1 MKKTANYARPIFLLL
16 LFISFIIGATVLKV
30 TASVILPIVIA
41 VLVSLIFEP
50 LVTAM
55 NKKFHIP
62 WLLGIIIILGIVATA
77 ITIIGSILFSSL
89 KAILLQYPKY
99 EERFITI
106 YQIIANLY
114 NLSYNESASLFQNL
128 WEQLGIR
135 NFIQNFA
142 LTFSNNIVSLI
153 RNFLMICLFS
163 IFFLMELQL
172 FRVKL
177 RYAFET
183 TMQNR
188 IVSIISDIIKQ
199 VSHYVSIKF
208 YTSLATGILVYFGT
222 LAIGLDFPIV
232 WGFLAF
238 IANFIPTFGSIFSG
252 VITVL
257 FALLQFWPESLQI
270 ILTAVLMLGV
280 NMVIGNILEPRIQ
293 GANLGLSPFFIIASM
308 SLWGWLWGFA
318 GMVIGV
324 PMTVILKIVC
334 ENVSFLRPVSVL
346 MGSRPPVHQAEMPPQ
361 THPTETQTPHA
372 EQNHGEAKEH
382 GEHGS
387 ANT

>member
-16 LFISFIIGATVLKV
+16 LFITCILAATVLKV
-30 TASVILPIVIA
+30 TSTVILPIVIA
-41 VLVSLIFEP
+41 VLVSLVFEP
-50 LVTAM
+50 IVTAM
-55 NKKFHIP
+55 NKRFHIP

-77 ITIIGSILFSSL
+77 ITIIGSILFTSL

-183 TMQNR
+183 AMQDR
-188 IVSIISDIIKQ
+188 IVNIISDIIKQ
-199 VSHYVSIKF
+199 VSHYISIKF

-270 ILTAVLMLGV
+270 VLTGILMLGV
-280 NMVIGNILEPRIQ
+280 NMVIGNFLEPRIQ
-293 GANLGLSPFFIIASM
+293 GANLGLSPFFIIASL
-308 SLWGWLWGFA
+308 SVWGWLCGFA
-318 GMVIGV
+318 GMVIAV
-324 PMTVILKIVC
+324 PMTVILKIIC

-346 MGSRPPVHQAEMPPQ
+346 MGSSPPPHQAE
-361 THPTETQTPHA
+361 TQTPPHA
-372 EQNHGEAKEH
+372 EQNSGEAEADEH
-382 GEHGS
+382 GEHEP
-387 ANT
+387 A